1 MAPAR
6 TAIEP
11 LPVYGAVFANV
22 EGQLPGT
29 DLRDWR
35 RAAAFLWITPLEA
48 ALPSRFWAKRTRSS
62 ASSAPWAMPSW
73 ATLIRVFSSERTPLF
88 RTRRVS
94 FWRLR
99 FF

>member
-11 LPVYGAVFANV
+11 LPAYGAVFANV

-35 RAAAFLWITPLEA
+35 RAALARFVAQGI
-48 ALPSRFWAKRTRSS
+48 PSS
-62 ASSAPWAMPSW
+62 
-73 ATLIRVFSSERTPLF
+73 
-88 RTRRVS
+88 RRPTC
-94 FWRLR
+94 R
-99 FF
+99 